1 MKTHPREMDVEQG
14 SVVSPKLDGVFVRAT
29 RDGAFTKS
37 GKRVSLPK
45 LERRLRPFFAVH
57 RGADL
62 RGEMYR
68 HGKSFEGVVSAFRHG
83 GKGLRYHV
91 FPGGPRPVPVF
102 GVRHIN
108 GRRVRSPEQADRL
121 YRKWLRRG
129 YEGQVIQSPRG
140 EVSKRKPEEDAE
152 FEVVG
157 GRRAKRH
164 GVLTV
169 RDGRGRTFRVAAPVS
184 AIGARGKMATIRY
197 RGRTSGGLPRGA
209 SFKAIRDYEMAAVA
223 GRQLVS
229 LLR

>member
-1 MKTHPREMDVEQG
+1 MKTHRGNEIERG

-29 RDGAFTKS
+29 KDGAFTKS
-37 GKRVSLPK
+37 GKRVSLPR
-45 LERRLRPFFAVH
+45 LERRLSPFFAVH
-57 RGADL
+57 RGAEL

-68 HGKSFEGVVSAFRHG
+68 HGKSFEDVVSAFRHG
-83 GKGLRYHV
+83 GRGLRYHV
-91 FPGGPRPVPVF
+91 FPGGPRPAPVF
-102 GVRHIN
+102 GVRHVN
-108 GRRVRSPEQADRL
+108 GRRVRTPEQADRL
-121 YRKWLRRG
+121 YHKWVRKG
-129 YEGQVIQSPRG
+129 YEGQVIQSPSG
-140 EVSKRKPEEDAE
+140 EAKRKPEEDAE

-169 RDGRGRTFRVAAPVS
+169 RDDEGRTFRVAAPVS

-223 GRQLVS
+223 GRQLVR